1 MTFSAIMKWFFLLIL
16 GIYKLHAGWAWVG
29 VEVGSSDFLSCQGAR
44 WLDLLSQTIVVNMV
58 IISLV
63 KV

>member
-1 MTFSAIMKWFFLLIL
+1 MLQN
-16 GIYKLHAGWAWVG
+16 YKLHAGWAWVG

-44 WLDLLSQTIVVNMV
+44 CLDLLSQTIVVNMV

>member
-1 MTFSAIMKWFFLLIL
+1 MLWN
-16 GIYKLHAGWAWVG
+16 YNLHAGWAWVG
-29 VEVGSSDFLSCQGAR
+29 VEVGPSDFLSCQGAQ
-44 WLDLLSQTIVVNMV
+44 WLDLLSQAIVVNMV

>member
-1 MTFSAIMKWFFLLIL
+1 MTFLAIMKGFFLLIL
-16 GIYKLHAGWAWVG
+16 GIYKLLPGWSWVG
-29 VEVGSSDFLSCQGAR
+29 VEVGSPDFLSCQGAP
-44 WLDLLSQTIVVNMV
+44 WLDLLSQAIVVNMV